1 MKSVA
6 LILFLT
12 IISKAIN
19 GQLVNIENQRIQSD
33 SVRRVTIFDLRY
45 NYQKNNNEVLSQIN
59 FSATNQYKSKNFKNY
74 YLIIGNID
82 YAISNSN
89 ELSNS
94 GLVHFRYNR
103 KINSKLRIEA
113 FTQYQYNK
121 ILGIEMRNLIG
132 AGPRYKINKSEKIV
146 FYAGSLFMQEFER
159 TIDNNKIMSFQ
170 RLSNYLSFSLKNSI
184 KSIEISSVL
193 YYQPNINLWADY
205 RLNSLTSVVFNITSK
220 LQFVNSIN
228 LGYDS
233 YVPSNISKKN
243 TNISNGLK
251 VNL

>member
-1 MKSVA
+1 M
-6 LILFLT
+6 
-12 IISKAIN
+12 
-19 GQLVNIENQRIQSD
+19 
-33 SVRRVTIFDLRY
+33 
-45 NYQKNNNEVLSQIN
+45 
-59 FSATNQYKSKNFKNY
+59 
-74 YLIIGNID
+74 
-82 YAISNSN
+82 
-89 ELSNS
+89 
-94 GLVHFRYNR
+94 
-103 KINSKLRIEA
+103 RIEA

-170 RLSNYLSFSLKNSI
+170 RLSNYLSFSLKNST

-233 YVPSNISKKN
+233 YVPSNISKK
-243 TNISNGLK
+243 IQIFQM
-251 VNL
+251 V

>member
-1 MKSVA
+1 
-6 LILFLT
+6 
-12 IISKAIN
+12 
-19 GQLVNIENQRIQSD
+19 
-33 SVRRVTIFDLRY
+33 
-45 NYQKNNNEVLSQIN
+45 
-59 FSATNQYKSKNFKNY
+59 
-74 YLIIGNID
+74 
-82 YAISNSN
+82 
-89 ELSNS
+89 
-94 GLVHFRYNR
+94 
-103 KINSKLRIEA
+103 
-113 FTQYQYNK
+113 
-121 ILGIEMRNLIG
+121 MRNLIG

-170 RLSNYLSFSLKNSI
+170 RLSNYLSFSLKNST

-233 YVPSNISKKN
+233 YVPSNISKK
-243 TNISNGLK
+243 IQIFQM
-251 VNL
+251 V